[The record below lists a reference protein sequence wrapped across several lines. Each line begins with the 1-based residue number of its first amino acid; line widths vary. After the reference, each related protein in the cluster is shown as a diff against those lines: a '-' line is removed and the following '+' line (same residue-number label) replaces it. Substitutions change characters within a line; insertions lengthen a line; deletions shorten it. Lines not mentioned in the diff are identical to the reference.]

1 MNAYQPPD
9 SFAPGE
15 FLHVL
20 RRRWLVVLGLT
31 IVGTLG
37 AAAYIKV
44 APATYTSS
52 TSVYVTA
59 TGADASEVADGR
71 TGGSVDL
78 DSEAQLVQSVT
89 VATIAA
95 HDLHT
100 KVSPATL
107 STDVSV
113 TVPPNSQILQIA
125 CHQPTANSSAACA
138 QAFANAYLQNRSTTS
153 TDELDA
159 MLTTLRAE
167 AAPLQQDV
175 ANLTAKI
182 AALPANSSQKDTA
195 EAQLG
200 SDENQLSTI
209 NHQIGVTTAAEAD
222 NSGGSI
228 ISSAVVPTKPSSPRK
243 TLILPSGL
251 VVGLLIGLV
260 LAFLLDRRNKSV
272 RGPGD
277 VERHLDLPVLL
288 TVASRQRKP
297 PATLAAPRS
306 QAGQMFAELA
316 STTTASLGEGNHVLF
331 VAGGTA
337 GPGTSVAAAS
347 LATALA
353 RTHSEVVLVCADVH
367 HSVIPELFG
376 LDRGPGLAE
385 VLAGKA
391 TVSEVAE
398 RPADTARLRVITPG
412 LDTGLVS
419 YDFQHDVNRRLI
431 YELRR
436 DTAMVIIEAQAA
448 GTSADTFSLGEFA
461 DTALVVVEV
470 GRTKRPEIAEALHRL
485 AGLRTPVLGAVLV
498 PRFGM
503 PAAAPVVRRGPA
515 TAKRPVGPA
524 EERSALR
531 SQRRSPVDVAPG
543 PRSSLSQE
551 ELYQTRPLPLSA
563 QPARGRPDAGPHP
576 ADMERAKPTGT
587 NHEG

>member
-1 MNAYQPPD
+1 MNASQLPD

-20 RRRWLVVLGLT
+20 RRRWLVVVGLT
-31 IVGTLG
+31 ILGTLG

-52 TSVYVTA
+52 ASVYVTA
-59 TGADASEVADGR
+59 TGADTSQVANGR
-71 TGGSVDL
+71 TSGAVDL
-78 DSEAQLVQSVT
+78 DSEAQLVVSIN

-95 HDLHT
+95 HELHT
-100 KVSPATL
+100 TTSPAVLAT
-107 STDVSV
+107 SVAV
-113 TVPPNSQILQIA
+113 TVPANSEILQIA
-125 CHQPTANSSAACA
+125 CHQPTARSAAACA
-138 QAFANAYLQNRSTTS
+138 QAFATAYLQNRSATS
-153 TDELDA
+153 TDQLNA
-159 MLTTLRAE
+159 MLNTLRAQ

-175 ANLTAKI
+175 ASLTAKI
-182 AALPANSSQKDTA
+182 ASLPANSSQRASA

-200 SDENQLSTI
+200 SDQSQLSTI

-228 ISSAVVPTKPSSPRK
+228 ISSAVVPTKPSSPQK
-243 TLILPSGL
+243 KLILPSGL
-251 VVGLLIGLV
+251 VVGLLLGLI
-260 LAFLLDRRNKSV
+260 LAFLVDRRGKSV
-272 RGPGD
+272 HGPAD
-277 VERHLDLPVLL
+277 LEVKLDLPVVL
-288 TVASRQRKP
+288 TVPSKQRKP
-297 PATLAAPRS
+297 SATLAAPRS
-306 QAGQMFAELA
+306 QAGQLFAELA
-316 STTTASLGEGNHVLF
+316 ASTTASLGEGNHVLF
-331 VAGGTA
+331 VAGCSA
-337 GPGTSVAAAS
+337 GAGTSVAAAS

-353 RTHSEVVLVCADVH
+353 RTHSEVVLICADVH

-376 LDRGPGLAE
+376 LERGPGLAE

-398 RPADTARLRVITPG
+398 RPADTPRLRVITPG

-431 YELRR
+431 HELRR
-436 DTAMVIIEAQAA
+436 GTSMVIIEAQAA

-470 GRTKRPEIAEALHRL
+470 GQTKRPEIAEALHRL

-503 PAAAPVVRRGPA
+503 PATSPVVRRGPA
-515 TAKRPVGPA
+515 IPKRPAGPA
-524 EERSALR
+524 DDRSGVR
-531 SQRRSPVDVAPG
+531 PQRRPPVDVTPG
-543 PRSSLSQE
+543 LRSSRSAE

-563 QPARGRPDAGPHP
+563 QPGRALPDA
-576 ADMERAKPTGT
+576 ANMERAKPTGT
-587 NHEG
+587 NDEG

>member
-1 MNAYQPPD
+1 MNASQLPD
-9 SFAPGE
+9 SLAPGE

-20 RRRWLVVLGLT
+20 RRRWLVVVGLT
-31 IVGTLG
+31 IVGVLG
-37 AAAYIKV
+37 AAAYLKV

-52 TSVYVTA
+52 ASVYVTA
-59 TGADASEVADGR
+59 TGADASQVAGGR
-71 TGGSVDL
+71 TGGAVDL
-78 DSEAQLVQSVT
+78 DSEAQLVVSSN

-95 HDLHT
+95 HELHT
-100 KVSPATL
+100 TVPPATL
-107 STDVSV
+107 ATDINV
-113 TVPPNSQILQIA
+113 TVPPNSQILQIN
-125 CHQPTANSSAACA
+125 CKQPTANSSAACA
-138 QAFANAYLQNRSTTS
+138 QAFATAYLQNRSATS
-153 TDELDA
+153 LDELNA
-159 MLTTLRAE
+159 TLSGLRAQ

-182 AALPANSSQKDTA
+182 AALPANSSQKDSA

-209 NHQIGVTTAAEAD
+209 NHQIGVTTTAEAD

-243 TLILPSGL
+243 ALILPSGL
-251 VVGLLIGLV
+251 VVGLLLGLV
-260 LAFLLDRRNKSV
+260 LAFLIDRRNKSV

-277 VERHLDLPVLL
+277 LERHLDLPVVL

-306 QAGQMFAELA
+306 QAGQLFAELA
-316 STTTASLGEGNHVLF
+316 SSTTASLGEGNHVLF
-331 VAGGTA
+331 VAGCTVGA
-337 GPGTSVAAAS
+337 GTSVAAAS

-353 RTHSEVVLVCADVH
+353 RTHSEVVLICADVH
-367 HSVIPELFG
+367 QSVIPELFG

-398 RPADTARLRVITPG
+398 RPADTPRLRVITPG
-412 LDTGLVS
+412 LDTGVFS

-431 YELRR
+431 HELRR
-436 DTAMVIIEAQAA
+436 NTAMVIIEAQAA

-470 GRTKRPEIAEALHRL
+470 NRTKRPEIAEALHRL
-485 AGLRTPVLGAVLV
+485 GGLRTPVLGAVLV

-503 PAAAPVVRRGPA
+503 PTTPPVVRRGPA
-515 TAKRPVGPA
+515 TAKRAAGPA
-524 EERSALR
+524 DERSAVR
-531 SQRRSPVDVAPG
+531 SQRRSPAEVTPG
-543 PRSSLSQE
+543 PRSSQSPE

-563 QPARGRPDAGPHP
+563 HPARARQDA
-576 ADMERAKPTGT
+576 ANMERANPRGT
-587 NHEG
+587 SDEG